1 MAYLHRR
8 AFLRASSVVALS
20 AASSFAVPALAK
32 VAAPAVIG
40 TKDIDCR
47 TLVMNNIQN
56 GEKLKSDYW
65 VEGSYVPEELTH
77 INKFLRDYR
86 NNKVFP
92 IDPKLL
98 DLLHRIDAAVD
109 ARSGFEIICGYRS
122 PETNEWLRKH
132 SSGVAEHSLHLK
144 GQAIDLC
151 VPGRSLR
158 KVHETALDLRLGGVG
173 YYPKS
178 DFIHVDTGRVRR
190 WTG

>member
-8 AFLRASSVVALS
+8 AFLRASSFVALS

-47 TLVMNNIQN
+47 TLMMNNIQN
-56 GEKLKSDYW
+56 GEKLKSEYW
-65 VEGSYVPEELTH
+65 VEGSYIPEELAH
-77 INKFLRDYR
+77 INTFLRDYR
-86 NNKVFP
+86 NNKVLP

-98 DLLHRIDAAVD
+98 DVLHKIDAAVD
-109 ARSGFEIICGYRS
+109 ARSGLEIICGYRS

-132 SSGVAEHSLHLK
+132 STGVAEHSLHLK
-144 GQAIDLC
+144 GQAIDMC
-151 VPGRSLR
+151 VPGRSLK
-158 KVHETALDLRLGGVG
+158 KVHEAALSLGLGGVG
-173 YYPKS
+173 YYPES

>member
-32 VAAPAVIG
+32 IAAPAVIG
-40 TKDIDCR
+40 AKEIDCR
-47 TLVMNNIQN
+47 TLVMNNLQN

-65 VEGSYVPEELTH
+65 VEGSYIPEELAQ
-77 INKFLRDYR
+77 IDKFLRDYR
-86 NNKVFP
+86 NDKVHQ
-92 IDPKLL
+92 IDRKLL
-98 DLLHRIDAAVD
+98 DLLHQLGDAVD
-109 ARSGFEIICGYRS
+109 AHSGLEIICGYRS

-132 SSGVAEHSLHLK
+132 STGVAEKSLHLK

-151 VPGRSLR
+151 VPGRALK
-158 KVHETALDLRLGGVG
+158 KVHQAALNLGLGGVG

>member
-40 TKDIDCR
+40 TKYIDCR

-56 GEKLKSDYW
+56 GEKLRSDYW
-65 VEGSYVPEELTH
+65 VEGSYITDELTH

-98 DLLHRIDAAVD
+98 DLVHQLGDAVD
-109 ARSGFEIICGYRS
+109 ARSGLEIICGYRS

-132 SSGVAEHSLHLK
+132 SDGVAEHSLHLK
-144 GQAIDLC
+144 GRAIDMC
-151 VPGRSLR
+151 IPGRSL
-158 KVHETALDLRLGGVG
+158 KKTHEAALALGLGGVG
-173 YYPKS
+173 YYPES